1 MITIVTRIPTME
13 KTEYSCSPEKA
24 VVAAYEQQ
32 VKKNWNSWEYDL
44 SQAKVGR
51 SGKTVYCGTGN
62 VYFSAMLE
70 VCK

>member
-1 MITIVTRIPTME
+1 MTIVTRIPTME

-32 VKKNWNSWEYDL
+32 VKNNWNSWEYDL
-44 SQAKVGR
+44 RLAKVGR

-70 VCK
+70 KTSE